1 MDSGSRTHDLHM
13 KIDRIERYLTLILED
28 LDRLKSATNKMS
40 HHIDFVEK
48 FTHIVAKREVEV
60 SKSGDENV

>member
-1 MDSGSRTHDLHM
+1 M